1 MEPILIIIA
10 ITYIIIFT
18 HSMISIVV
26 VYFDVSAIFHFAK
39 DVDIEKAGLREEF
52 RVLIKGVVIANRD
65 GITKSCCGISPSPT
79 AKIAMA
85 IKK

>member
-1 MEPILIIIA
+1 MEPILIIIV

-18 HSMISIVV
+18 HSMISIV

-52 RVLIKGVVIANRD
+52 RVLIKAVVITNRD
-65 GITKSCCGISPSPT
+65 GIIKSCCGISPSPT
-79 AKIAMA
+79 TKIVMA